1 MKNLYASFGRYSSYQ
16 LDNKANNYHNCRK
29 SALLSQMLIKNKLL
43 MIIGTAANHTEGI
56 QHLIA
61 RNTDTYKS
69 QVLLFADR
77 YIELASMVF
86 DL

>member
-1 MKNLYASFGRYSSYQ
+1 
-16 LDNKANNYHNCRK
+16 
-29 SALLSQMLIKNKLL
+29 MLIKNKLL
-43 MIIGTAANHTEGI
+43 MIIGTATNHTEGI